1 MRKKFSTTP
10 VLRGNP
16 HLKKSQ
22 VFVGV
27 FVDQIHERLSNVR
40 MYIPPGI
47 HMRHDVAI
55 CILGAEYMRTF
66 DKRS

>member
-1 MRKKFSTTP
+1 MQPMPTGDFL
-10 VLRGNP
+10 VCV
-16 HLKKSQ
+16 H
-22 VFVGV
+22 
-27 FVDQIHERLSNVR
+27 
-40 MYIPPGI
+40 MYISPDI

>member
-1 MRKKFSTTP
+1 MQPMPTGDFL
-10 VLRGNP
+10 VCV
-16 HLKKSQ
+16 H
-22 VFVGV
+22 
-27 FVDQIHERLSNVR
+27 

-47 HMRHDVAI
+47 HMRHDVAM